1 MFDVRKKRTARKH
14 KIDAEPDTTPSG
26 RLRQAE
32 TTQGLLQTVGGHM
45 ICTEQVIKTCRA

>member
-26 RLRQAE
+26 RLR